1 MMKIRA
7 VPNSRC
13 CLAIA
18 VCIFCGCAAKPF
30 ATMDDPR
37 PAGRLSMRERS
48 LCESPGASA
57 ARANW
62 CDYPHEVRAFLDQR
76 DNCDHFRG
84 EPWPE
89 GNDPRAITR
98 RKGLL
103 DAMATSCRGT
113 DARLIELRITYRDDA
128 DIIGALAELE
138 SDIEP

>member
-7 VPNSRC
+7 VPHGRF
-13 CLAIA
+13 AIA
-18 VCIFCGCAAKPF
+18 IAMCIFCGCAAKPF

-76 DNCDHFRG
+76 DKCDHFRG

-89 GNDPRAITR
+89 GNDPRAVTR
-98 RKGLL
+98 RKDLL